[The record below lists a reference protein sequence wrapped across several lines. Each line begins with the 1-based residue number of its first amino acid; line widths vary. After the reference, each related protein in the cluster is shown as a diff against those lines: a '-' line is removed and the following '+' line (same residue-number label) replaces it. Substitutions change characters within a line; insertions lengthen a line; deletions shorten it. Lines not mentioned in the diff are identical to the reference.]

1 MAMSKRDT
9 QIAYWTLGLIGIY
22 VLYALGVKPI
32 LDQWVQL
39 KEDVQQESDQY
50 DKNQALLA
58 RAKSIEAGYKRVEAQ
73 FPPDVPDKDP
83 ADLFS
88 EEVNSIVTTLLGR
101 TPDIQP
107 PDQQD
112 IKGAKGYQMLSLSIR
127 VKGELEPL
135 AKLFM
140 SFDQKGY
147 LVQALSAQRDANLD
161 KKDIT
166 AELTL
171 SRIVKPPSEDELPAA
186 GPRRP
191 GGIRLPGRVR

>member
-1 MAMSKRDT
+1 MAVSKRDAK
-9 QIAYWTLGLIGIY
+9 IAYWILGLVGVY
-22 VLYALGVKPI
+22 VLYVLGIKPI

-39 KEDVQQESDQY
+39 KDDVQQARDQY

-101 TPDIQP
+101 APDIQP

-112 IKGAKGYQMLSLSIR
+112 IKGAKGYQMLSLPIR

-135 AKLFM
+135 AKLFVA
-140 SFDQKGY
+140 FDQKGY

-166 AELTL
+166 AEVTL
-171 SRIVKPPSEDELPAA
+171 SRIVKPPSEEELPA

-191 GGIRLPGRVR
+191 GIRLPGRVR